1 MKVGGQAII
10 EGVLMM
16 GKNVSIAVRDNKGT
30 ITVEEISRKTPA
42 SSKLFK
48 IAFLRGIISLY
59 YSLYYGIYALDRS
72 AEISSGQKMKKSE
85 TITSL
90 FFAVALAIGLFFI
103 LPVFLTSL
111 MKFLKNN
118 EFVFSFVEGL
128 IRLGLFLLYV
138 YVISFFKDVRRIF
151 QYHGAEHMVI
161 HAYESNEELTIEN
174 IRKHSTIHPRC
185 GTSFA
190 MIFLIFSIVIF
201 SLLGSLVPLGVFG
214 KVLSRIILIPVV
226 VGFSYEFLR
235 VSAKGSK
242 FMKVLTSPGLV
253 LQKLTTAVP
262 DDSQIEVAIAALR
275 KAVAE
280 QDKADQ
286 KKDAEGPEFFG

>member
-16 GKNVSIAVRDNKGT
+16 GKNISIAVRDNKGT
-30 ITVEEISRKTPA
+30 IVVEEISKKTPT

-48 IAFLRGIISLY
+48 VIFLRGIISLY

-85 TITSL
+85 TVSSL
-90 FFAVALAIGLFFI
+90 LFAIALAIGLFFI
-103 LPVFLTSL
+103 LPILLTDLVKSL
-111 MKFLKNN
+111 KGK
-118 EFVFSFVEGL
+118 EFVFSLVEGL

-138 YVISFFKDVRRIF
+138 YIISFFKDVKRVF

-161 HAYESNEELTIEN
+161 HTYESNEDLIVEN
-174 IRKHSTIHPRC
+174 VRKHSTIHPRC

-190 MIFLIFSIVIF
+190 MIFVIISIIIFTV
-201 SLLGSLVPLGVFG
+201 LGSLFHLGLFG
-214 KVLSRIILIPVV
+214 KIISRVTLIPVV

-235 VSAKGSK
+235 VSARGSR
-242 FMKVLTSPGLV
+242 FMKILTSPGLV
-253 LQKLTTAVP
+253 LQKLTTATP

-275 KAVAE
+275 KAVGE
-280 QDKADQ
+280 EDKADH
-286 KKDAEGPEFFG
+286 KKDNEGPEFFG